1 MNTEYKTL
9 AGDTDPEM
17 SQDKVSQ
24 SSWKNDLLEAGN
36 IHFRKKKELGMFSPE
51 KKKKNFREFHLTQ

>member
-51 KKKKNFREFHLTQ
+51 KKKEKL